1 MAFDVEGAKSAGYSD
16 AEIADHLAEQSK
28 FDAAGARKSGYS
40 DQEIISHLAGA
51 GHPAEKPTV
60 GQSVARGLG
69 LGVRDVI
76 QGVAGP
82 LYDTAAIP
90 FRAAGFPVNSLAEN
104 LTALGLPESTTPG
117 ERMISAVTEPVAST
131 LTGQGVGRMMAGAA
145 SPVAQAVGNAL
156 TQQPVIQAAS
166 AGLGGAVGEA
176 TGSPLAGLAASAAAP
191 LVAAGAGAVGRALSG
206 ASGGAS
212 VPDAAL
218 GKLARDKYAI
228 PITAPD
234 MSDNSLYRISTNQLG
249 KLPFSGAGAAD
260 AAKREAWQ
268 SAIAAEMGQPA
279 KAFTPDVMNA
289 AKSRIGQAFDDV
301 AARTSIPPAQTA
313 TLASDLAPIIPLA
326 ERNLG
331 PQELIPLRKEIDHIT
346 GLIAKNNG
354 TLSGEAYQAL
364 TRSKAPLDLAESSA
378 NPNVAH
384 YAGLI
389 RDAVDDAF
397 VRSASPADQA
407 ALTEAKYQYRIM
419 RTIDPLVAGSRDG
432 RISPDAFMQKVLTA
446 SRKFDSPTGG
456 MAYTG
461 GGNIGELARIGKLM
475 REPPQTGSADRALIN
490 FATLGLAGGGAAT
503 LNPVMA
509 ATVPAALAANRA
521 SGAYLRSG
529 FLANRLIESSMNP
542 PPVRPNALLT
552 SGVVAGEDR
561 LRQLERR

>member
-1 MAFDVEGAKSAGYSD
+1 MANWWESAPVVEDSGGGAQEWWKNAP
-16 AEIADHLAEQSK
+16 EV
-28 FDAAGARKSGYS
+28 DAASV
-40 DQEIISHLAGA
+40 
-51 GHPAEKPTV
+51 AEKPTV

-90 FRAAGFPVNSLAEN
+90 FRAAGIPVNSLSQN
-104 LTALGLPESTTPG
+104 LTALGLPQPATPG

-131 LTGQGVGRMMAGAA
+131 LTGQAVGRMMTGAA

-156 TQQPVIQAAS
+156 TQQPVMQAVS
-166 AGLGGAVGEA
+166 AGLGGATGEA
-176 TGSPLAGLAASAAAP
+176 TGSPLAGLAVGAAVP
-191 LVAAGAGAVGRALSG
+191 LAAAGAGAVGRALSG

-234 MSDNSLYRISTNQLG
+234 MSDNSLYRIGTNQLG
-249 KLPFSGAGAAD
+249 KLPFSGAAPAD

-268 SAIAAEMGQPA
+268 AAIATEMGQPA

-289 AKSRIGQAFDDV
+289 TKVRLSQGYNNV
-301 AARTSIPPAQTA
+301 AARTSITPQHAA
-313 TLASDLAPIIPLA
+313 TLTSDLSQVIPLA

-331 PQELIPLRKEIDHIT
+331 PQELIPLQKEIDHIT

-354 TLSGEAYQAL
+354 TLPGEAYQAI
-364 TRSKAPLDLAESSA
+364 TRTKAPLDLAESSS
-378 NPNVAH
+378 NSNVAH
-384 YAGLI
+384 YAGKI
-389 RDAVDDAF
+389 RDALDDAF
-397 VRSASPADQA
+397 TKSASPSDKA
-407 ALTEAKYQYRIM
+407 ALSQLNYQYRIM